1 MKTQRFAIRLARP
14 VASLFLL
21 ILFVLV
27 HTAAFPQGRG
37 IKWSKTGSSYY
48 KIEKSEIVEYTLP
61 ANEPKVIVSKK
72 QLTPEGAENPLKIS
86 WFSLSEDGKRIL
98 IFTNTKRV
106 WRLNTKGDY
115 WVLDL
120 AAGTLKQL
128 GKTLPAS
135 SLMFAKISPDSRLAA
150 YVSGNNIYTEDLAT
164 SEVTRLTPDGSTT
177 MINGTF
183 DWVYEEEFELVRAFQ
198 WSPDGQKL
206 AFLRFDERAVP
217 EFTMELYKGEDYP
230 ELVTFKYPKVGEKNA
245 TVTAHIYDLATAKT
259 LPVQTANPAEPEEF
273 YLPRLAWTPGGQL
286 CITRMNRHQNNLR
299 LLLADPATGA
309 CNTLLDESGKYYL
322 DLQEPVFL
330 SDGSGFLWQS
340 EKSGFNH
347 LYRYDMQGRQQTA
360 LTRGDWDVTGFY
372 GLDEKNGQVFY
383 QAAAKNAMQRELYS
397 VKLNG
402 KNRSKISDREGFHSA
417 QFSSTFDYFI
427 HTYSTANTPPQ
438 YAVCNRS
445 GKVVRQLEQNA
456 GTRAEQA
463 ECGAL
468 PVEFFKV
475 PIKNGSAPSGA
486 TWSGEL
492 NGWMIKPT
500 APQFAGQKLPVLMF
514 VYGGPGSQQV
524 TDSWK
529 GANYWW
535 FQMLAQK
542 GYVVACVDNRGTG
555 ARGEE
560 FKKMT
565 YMDLGKYETEDQIA
579 SAKYLGALPFVDPER
594 IGIFG
599 WSYGG
604 YMSSL
609 CLFKGG
615 EVFKSAI
622 AVAPVTNWKW
632 YDSIYTERYMRTEQ
646 ENPKGYA
653 DNSPVNF
660 ADQLKGN
667 YLLVHGMADDN
678 VHFQNAA
685 EMTNQLIAADKQFDT
700 MFYPNRNHGIGG
712 GNAKI
717 HLYTLMTRF
726 LDEKLKGTGDS
737 KVVRP

>member
-183 DWVYEEEFELVRAFQ
+183 DWVYEEEFACRDGFQ

-632 YDSIYTERYMRTEQ
+632 YDSIYT
-646 ENPKGYA
+646 
-653 DNSPVNF
+653 
-660 ADQLKGN
+660 
-667 YLLVHGMADDN
+667 
-678 VHFQNAA
+678 
-685 EMTNQLIAADKQFDT
+685 
-700 MFYPNRNHGIGG
+700 
-712 GNAKI
+712 
-717 HLYTLMTRF
+717 
-726 LDEKLKGTGDS
+726 
-737 KVVRP
+737 